1 MTKVVVV
8 GSLNMDLVVTVAA
21 HPRIGETVFGQSL
34 RYFPGGKGANQ
45 AIAARRLGA
54 AVELVGRVGA
64 DAFGETLTAL
74 QRAEGVDTKH
84 LHAVEGTPTGTALIA
99 VAADATNTI
108 IVNAGANA
116 ALRASEID
124 AVTFAA
130 DDILLV
136 QLETPFDV
144 VRAALTKARQAGA
157 LSILNPSPV
166 SACDASLLPL
176 SDLVVLNEIE
186 LAVLSERDLALDSET
201 AIAEAAARLIEQGC
215 GSVVV
220 TLGAAGALVCV
231 GGTTARIGGRA
242 VAALDTTGAGDCFTG
257 ALAASL
263 LFGSA
268 LAEAVHFA
276 NAAASISV
284 TREGASPSMP
294 KLAEVEGVFRR

>member
-1 MTKVVVV
+1 MPKVVVV
-8 GSLNMDLVVTVAA
+8 GSLNMDLVVAVDA
-21 HPRIGETVFGQSL
+21 HPRVGETVFGQGL

-54 AVELVGRVGA
+54 EVQIVGRVGA
-64 DAFGETLTAL
+64 DAFGETLIAL
-74 QRAEGVDTKH
+74 QRAEGIDTRH
-84 LHAVEGTPTGTALIA
+84 LHAVEGIPTGMALIA

-108 IVNAGANA
+108 VVHAGANA
-116 ALRASEID
+116 ALRAGDLD

-136 QLETPFDV
+136 QLETPLDV

-157 LSILNPSPV
+157 MTILNPSPV
-166 SACDASLLPL
+166 SARDASLLPL
-176 SDLVVLNEIE
+176 GDILVLNEIE
-186 LAVLSERDLALDSET
+186 LAVLSAREVVPESET
-201 AIAEAAARLIEQGC
+201 AVAGAAARLIERGC

-220 TLGAAGALVCV
+220 TLGSAGALVCV
-231 GGTTARIGGRA
+231 GGTTARIGGRT
-242 VAALDTTGAGDCFTG
+242 VTALDTTGAGDCFTG

-268 LAEAVHFA
+268 LAEAAHFA

-284 TREGASPSMP
+284 TRAGASPSMP
-294 KLAEVEGVFRR
+294 TLAEVEAVFRT